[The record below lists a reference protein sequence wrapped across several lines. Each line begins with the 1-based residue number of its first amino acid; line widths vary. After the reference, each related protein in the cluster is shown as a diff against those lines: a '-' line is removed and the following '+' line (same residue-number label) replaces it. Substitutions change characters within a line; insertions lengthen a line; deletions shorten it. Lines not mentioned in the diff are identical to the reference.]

1 MPKSPNH
8 HLLATHAMYFCRIF
22 CLFAFCFFV
31 QKQGFAQTFQP
42 APGPLLVSEV
52 AFEQA
57 NECTIFFDNP
67 SGNLL
72 QLRWRSG
79 EVSKPD
85 GWDIDLCDYGLCYS
99 GIPASGTMNPIW
111 GNTQAYLK
119 LIVQPDTVAGAGW
132 LWFRVLEAGN
142 DSNYVDVYFSLH
154 TPGTSSLPALG
165 AGPAALRVFPNPASD
180 AIFLKNVFAQKTARA
195 RVLSAEGALRWEGE
209 IPAGETATVGTSN
222 WPRGIYFVQTTG
234 TAPQKVVLR

>member
-1 MPKSPNH
+1 MDIRR
-8 HLLATHAMYFCRIF
+8 TF
-22 CLFAFCFFV
+22 CLAMLCMCTLGQV
-31 QKQGFAQTFQP
+31 FAQTFQP
-42 APGPLLVSEV
+42 QPSTLLVSEV

-99 GIPASGTMNPIW
+99 GIPTGGTMNPIW
-111 GNTQAYLK
+111 GSTQAYLK

-132 LWFRVLEAGN
+132 LWFRALEVGN

-154 TPGTSSLPALG
+154 TPGTSSVKVPDNA
-165 AGPAALRVFPNPASD
+165 PAALRVFPNPAHD
-180 AIFLKNVFAQKTARA
+180 VLFLENNFSQTISRT
-195 RVLSAEGALRWEGE
+195 RILSAEGTAQWEG
-209 IPAGETATVGTSN
+209 IISVGQRVSVATTH
-222 WPRGIYFVQTTG
+222 WPRGVYFVQTSG
-234 TAPQKVVLR
+234 SVQKVVLH